1 MAPPLAGTILV
12 IDDEPSIARG
22 LAQLL
27 RRDGHSVETADNG
40 SRALALLH
48 ERRYDVIVCDL
59 HMPDLDGPAF
69 YALLT
74 QQYPAL
80 RQRVIFLTGNTG
92 GAGSRTFLEQ
102 SGRPWLRKPS
112 PIATIRRAIQDVLQ
126 ACPPAQH

>member
-1 MAPPLAGTILV
+1 V

-22 LAQLL
+22 LARLL
-27 RRDGHSVETADNG
+27 RRDGYSVDTVDNG

-74 QQYPAL
+74 QQYPTL
-80 RQRVIFLTGNTG
+80 RQRVIFLTGTTG
-92 GAGSRTFLEQ
+92 GAGSRMFLAQ

-112 PIATIRRAIQDVLQ
+112 PIATIRRTIQDVLQ
-126 ACPPAQH
+126 ACPPAEH